1 MRRFLA
7 LLITVLLILTL
18 TVPCYAANS
27 ASQATINAAVHANGS
42 CQITTDL
49 QIRITS
55 AVDSLY
61 FPLPKTARSVSVNGS
76 TARTHRSGDYLE
88 VNLSSLVRGAIGD
101 FSLRIQYTLPN
112 TVDYNELDK
121 LQLQLPLLSGF
132 LFPVE
137 QLSFTVNLPGENT
150 VKPAFISGYYQQSI
164 ESDMYFTANGST
176 ISGSVLS
183 PLKDRETL
191 AMTLEVSEEMFP
203 QDPIK
208 QWSVGVEDILMI
220 VLAVLALLYWLIFL
234 RSAPLLRQ
242 RTSDAPQGLAAG
254 SLGSTLTGQGADLT
268 LLVFSWAQLGYLL
281 IQVQE
286 GDRVKLHKRM
296 DMGNE
301 RSAFEVRIFRALF
314 GRRTVVEGTSLPYA
328 LMCRKV
334 SASAPDIRE
343 LYKKGNGNY
352 RFLRLLCAAIGICS
366 GISTGIAIA
375 GDALLGVLLIAVLAV
390 AGGAAAWFMQLWWKG
405 LHLHRTDLL
414 VLGLSLAAL
423 WSLLGFISGEGAV
436 NLYAT
441 LAQLL
446 CGLLWA
452 YGGRRTITG
461 HQSAGQVL
469 GLRSYLC
476 RLSHAD
482 AQRLTLSDPE
492 YFFDMAPYAM
502 ALGVLQPFA
511 RRFGKTKLGPCP
523 YLTTGLDGQMT
534 AAQWSKRMLTAA
546 KTLDARQRRMP
557 LDRLL
562 GR

>member
-1 MRRFLA
+1 MRRFLVC
-7 LLITVLLILTL
+7 LLAVLLVLAL
-18 TVPCYAANS
+18 AAPCYAANS
-27 ASQATINAAVHANGS
+27 ASGATINAAVNANGS

-49 QIRITS
+49 QIHITS

-61 FPLPKTARSVSVNGS
+61 FPLPKAARSVSVNGS

-112 TVDYNELDK
+112 TVNYNELDK

-132 LFPVE
+132 LFPVD

-150 VKPAFISGYYQQSI
+150 VKPAFSSGYYQQSI
-164 ESDMYFTANGST
+164 ESDMDFATNGST
-176 ISGSVLS
+176 VTGSVLS

-191 AMTLEVSEEMFP
+191 VMTLEVSEDMFP

-208 QWSVGVEDILMI
+208 QWSMGVEDILMI

-242 RTSDAPQGLAAG
+242 RTADAPQGLAAG
-254 SLGSTLTGQGADLT
+254 NLGSVLTGEGTDLT

-286 GDRVKLHKRM
+286 GGRVKLHKRM
-296 DMGNE
+296 EMGNE
-301 RSAFEVRIFRALF
+301 RSGFEVRIFRALF
-314 GRRTVVEGTSLPYA
+314 SKRTIVEGTGLTYA
-328 LMCRKV
+328 LLCRKV
-334 SASAPDIRE
+334 AAGAPDIRE
-343 LYKKGNGNY
+343 LYKPRSGNH
-352 RFLRLLCAAIGICS
+352 RILRLLCAAIGICS
-366 GISTGIAIA
+366 GVSTGIAIA
-375 GDALLGVLLIAVLAV
+375 GDALLGFLLIAILAI

-405 LHLHRTDLL
+405 LHLHRKDLL
-414 VLGLSLAAL
+414 IFGLSLAAL
-423 WSLLGFISGEGAV
+423 WSLLGFLSGEGAV
-436 NLYAT
+436 NLYAA

-446 CGLLWA
+446 CGVLWA
-452 YGGRRTITG
+452 YGGRRTVTG
-461 HQSAGQVL
+461 RQSAGQIL

-492 YFFDMAPYAM
+492 YFFEMAPYAM
-502 ALGVLQPFA
+502 ALGALYPFA
-511 RRFGKTKLGPCP
+511 RRFGKMKLGPCP
-523 YLTTGLDGQMT
+523 YLTTGLDGQMS
-534 AAQWSKRMLTAA
+534 AAQWSKLMLSAA
-546 KTLDARQRRMP
+546 KALDARQRRMP